1 MLIWVKAPGG
11 ASGDRHAVMNQ
22 PPFTLDVC
30 EDLKAGR
37 EPLSR
42 ILRAVSGLHGGQG
55 LRLVAPFKPVPLF
68 FVLGRMGFSH
78 QETMIEPGRWEILF
92 EPSADPAATTAE
104 KHGSPQV
111 DIAPTAASTHVE
123 VDARGLEPPQPMIA
137 ILEALAAL
145 PDWAELHA
153 YTDRRPVHLYP
164 QLEARGFTG
173 STEELPD
180 ASHLTRIHRA

>member
-1 MLIWVKAPGG
+1 MIGIKVRRPATV
-11 ASGDRHAVMNQ
+11 DVHAVMNE

-30 EDLKAGR
+30 DDLKAGR

-42 ILRAVSGLHGGQG
+42 ILKAVSGLHDGQG

-78 QETMIEPGRWEILF
+78 QETMIEPGRWEVLF
-92 EPSADPAATTAE
+92 EPAADRAAAGAPDSR
-104 KHGSPQV
+104 HGE
-111 DIAPTAASTHVE
+111 IAPTAASTHVE
-123 VDARGLEPPQPMIA
+123 VDARGLEPPQPMVA

-145 PDWAELHA
+145 PDWAQLHA

-173 STEELPD
+173 TTEELPD
-180 ASHLTRIHRA
+180 GSHLTRIHRA

>member
-1 MLIWVKAPGG
+1 MIWVKARRG
-11 ASGDRHAVMNQ
+11 ASGDHHSVMNQ

-30 EDLKAGR
+30 DDLKAGR

-42 ILRAVSGLHGGQG
+42 ILKAVSGLHNGQG

-78 QETMIEPGRWEILF
+78 QETMIEPGRWEVLF
-92 EPSADPAATTAE
+92 EPSSDRAAAATPASRHE
-104 KHGSPQV
+104 E
-111 DIAPTAASTHVE
+111 IAPTAASTHVE

-173 STEELPD
+173 VTEELPD
-180 ASHLTRIHRA
+180 GSHLTRIRRA